1 MEVNIM
7 PFDGIVTKAVVEEL
21 QNQLTTGRLNKI
33 YQPSETEL
41 VFTIRSQRQ
50 NFSLLFSIH
59 PNYARLHL
67 TNQSF
72 QNPDEPPMF
81 CMLLR
86 KHLQGATI
94 KEIEQYDLER
104 IIYIH
109 FNARNEIGDAITK
122 TLVVELMGKHSNI
135 LLLNENKEKIINCMK
150 HVPPSQNRFRTLLP
164 GADYKLPPSQ
174 NKLNLLE
181 LDEIDFIKKI
191 DFNAGKIDRQ
201 IVNILTGV
209 SPRLAKELVHRAH
222 LGNEK
227 VFQETFR
234 SIQLEIKEQKYRPAI
249 YENKREDFHVIDMT
263 HMDNVKS
270 SFTTVNELID
280 SFYADKADRDRV
292 QQLARDLHRKVKNEL
307 EKNKRKLHIHQTT
320 IEKSNRADHYQKL
333 GELLT
338 AHMHLVKKGDSSV
351 KVIDY
356 YDPDQ
361 KEITIKL
368 KSDQTPSENAQ
379 HYFKRYR
386 KLSTAKIKAEKEVIK
401 TENDIRYLEQ
411 ILQYIDQAR
420 TEDIEEIREELRNQG
435 YIKRKTKNR
444 RKKNI
449 KPKPEQFISSD
460 GTTIYVGRNNL
471 QNEYVTHRIA
481 NKNDFWLHTLN
492 IPGSHVIIKSNDPSE
507 QTIHEA
513 AQLAAYYS
521 KARQSASVPVDYT
534 EVKNVKKPSGAK
546 PGFVTYDGQKTLY
559 VTPDIKIIQQLSK
572 MN

>member
-109 FNARNEIGDAITK
+109 FNARNEIGDSITK

-135 LLLNENKEKIINCMK
+135 LLLNENKEKIINCIK

-164 GADYKLPPSQ
+164 GATYKFPPSQ
-174 NKLNLLE
+174 NKYNLLG
-181 LDEIDFIKKI
+181 LDDIDFIKKI

-201 IVNILTGV
+201 IVNMLTGV

-227 VFQETFR
+227 VFQDTFR
-234 SIQLEIKEQKYRPAI
+234 YIQHEIKERIYSPAI

-263 HMDNVKS
+263 HLSDTKT
-270 SFTTVNELID
+270 SFLSANEVID
-280 SFYADKADRDRV
+280 SFYADKAERDRV
-292 QQLARDLHRKVKNEL
+292 QQLARDLYRKVRNEL
-307 EKNKRKLHIHQTT
+307 EKNQRKM
-320 IEKSNRADHYQKL
+320 K
-333 GELLT
+333 
-338 AHMHLVKKGDSSV
+338 
-351 KVIDY
+351 ID
-356 YDPDQ
+356 
-361 KEITIKL
+361 
-368 KSDQTPSENAQ
+368 
-379 HYFKRYR
+379 R
-386 KLSTAKIKAEKEVIK
+386 
-401 TENDIRYLEQ
+401 
-411 ILQYIDQAR
+411 
-420 TEDIEEIREELRNQG
+420 
-435 YIKRKTKNR
+435 
-444 RKKNI
+444 
-449 KPKPEQFISSD
+449 
-460 GTTIYVGRNNL
+460 
-471 QNEYVTHRIA
+471 
-481 NKNDFWLHTLN
+481 
-492 IPGSHVIIKSNDPSE
+492 
-507 QTIHEA
+507 
-513 AQLAAYYS
+513 
-521 KARQSASVPVDYT
+521 
-534 EVKNVKKPSGAK
+534 
-546 PGFVTYDGQKTLY
+546 
-559 VTPDIKIIQQLSK
+559 
-572 MN
+572 

>member
-33 YQPSETEL
+33 YQLTDTEL
-41 VFTIRSQRQ
+41 VFIIISQRQ

-67 TNQSF
+67 TEQTF

-94 KEIEQYDLER
+94 NNIEQYNLER
-104 IIYIH
+104 IIFIH

-164 GADYKLPPSQ
+164 GADYKLPPAQ
-174 NKLNLLE
+174 NKFNLLE
-181 LDEIDFIKKI
+181 LDEFDFIKKI

-249 YENKREDFHVIDMT
+249 YENKREDQ
-263 HMDNVKS
+263 KS
-270 SFTTVNELID
+270 TRLN
-280 SFYADKADRDRV
+280 
-292 QQLARDLHRKVKNEL
+292 
-307 EKNKRKLHIHQTT
+307 
-320 IEKSNRADHYQKL
+320 
-333 GELLT
+333 
-338 AHMHLVKKGDSSV
+338 SS
-351 KVIDY
+351 
-356 YDPDQ
+356 
-361 KEITIKL
+361 
-368 KSDQTPSENAQ
+368 
-379 HYFKRYR
+379 
-386 KLSTAKIKAEKEVIK
+386 
-401 TENDIRYLEQ
+401 
-411 ILQYIDQAR
+411 
-420 TEDIEEIREELRNQG
+420 
-435 YIKRKTKNR
+435 
-444 RKKNI
+444 
-449 KPKPEQFISSD
+449 
-460 GTTIYVGRNNL
+460 
-471 QNEYVTHRIA
+471 
-481 NKNDFWLHTLN
+481 
-492 IPGSHVIIKSNDPSE
+492 
-507 QTIHEA
+507 
-513 AQLAAYYS
+513 
-521 KARQSASVPVDYT
+521 
-534 EVKNVKKPSGAK
+534 
-546 PGFVTYDGQKTLY
+546 
-559 VTPDIKIIQQLSK
+559 
-572 MN
+572 